1 MAARVSRPFG
11 TCANVD
17 DGGLA
22 DARAVPTPPASSSSD
37 SRSVSRSTLE
47 AALDWECRGE
57 ASPRRGVAVLA
68 GASAPAQGA
77 TSLVPRVERRGGMAW
92 RCRGVGVGR
101 FWAAG
106 WESGERVGT
115 A

>member
-57 ASPRRGVAVLA
+57 AAPAPFPRGVAVLA

-77 TSLVPRVERRGGMAW
+77 TSLVPRVERRGGMAVSGRGRRQVW
-92 RCRGVGVGR
+92 GCGVG
-101 FWAAG
+101 
-106 WESGERVGT
+106 ER
-115 A
+115 